1 MQRQVQTEM
10 ESDRGFQFAPAG
22 GDRTRGGKDRSG
34 HQSYLRCHLPA
45 PCFSRSVVELAGPE
59 LSFDSSVGSETKIQ
73 LVIKT
78 LQ

>member
-1 MQRQVQTEM
+1 
-10 ESDRGFQFAPAG
+10 
-22 GDRTRGGKDRSG
+22 
-34 HQSYLRCHLPA
+34 
-45 PCFSRSVVELAGPE
+45 VVELAGPE

>member
-1 MQRQVQTEM
+1 MKGLGRDPV
-10 ESDRGFQFAPAG
+10 S
-22 GDRTRGGKDRSG
+22 GDHS
-34 HQSYLRCHLPA
+34 PA

-78 LQ
+78 LRAGKKPKFGQA